1 MRPSQGFSRR
11 SPGSKSASDR
21 IIAMLILQFQAGRER
36 YGLDI
41 EQIIEISSLVSLRPV
56 PHAPPEVPGTFNYR
70 GTLTPVV
77 DLTSLLTGMASRPRM
92 GTRIIVVTYVG
103 EDGRSHLLGLLAE
116 SVTEIISCETKNL
129 QQPVVSVGG
138 APYLGDMV
146 FDGRGAIQLLDMER
160 LLTRDLLFT
169 LFPPEVKNG

>member
-1 MRPSQGFSRR
+1 
-11 SPGSKSASDR
+11 
-21 IIAMLILQFQAGRER
+21 MLILQFQAGRER

-41 EQIIEISSLVSLRPV
+41 EQILEISSLVSLRPI
-56 PHAPPEVPGTFNYR
+56 PHAPPEVAGTFNYR

-77 DLTSLLTGMASRPRM
+77 DLTTLLTGAASRPRM
-92 GTRIIVVTYVG
+92 STRIILVTFEG
-103 EDGRSHLLGLLAE
+103 EDGRSHVLGLVAE
-116 SVTEIISCETKNL
+116 SVTEMISCSRESL

-146 FDGRGAIQLLDMER
+146 FDERGSIQLLDLER

-169 LFPPEVKNG
+169 LFPPEVSKG

>member
-1 MRPSQGFSRR
+1 
-11 SPGSKSASDR
+11 
-21 IIAMLILQFQAGRER
+21 MLILQFQAGRER

-41 EQIIEISSLVSLRPV
+41 EQILEISSLVSRRPI
-56 PHAPPEVPGTFNYR
+56 PHAPPEVAGTFNYR

-77 DLTSLLTGMASRPRM
+77 DLTALLTGAASRPRM
-92 GTRIIVVTYVG
+92 STRIILVTFQG
-103 EDGRSHLLGLLAE
+103 EDGRSHVLGLVAE
-116 SVTEIISCETKNL
+116 SVTEMISCSRESL

-146 FDGRGAIQLLDMER
+146 FDERGSIQLLDLER

-169 LFPPEVKNG
+169 LFPPEVSKG

>member
-1 MRPSQGFSRR
+1 
-11 SPGSKSASDR
+11 
-21 IIAMLILQFQAGRER
+21 MLILQFQAGRER

-41 EQIIEISSLVSLRPV
+41 EQILEISSLVSLRPI
-56 PHAPPEVPGTFNYR
+56 PHAPPEVAGTFNYR

-77 DLTSLLTGMASRPRM
+77 DLTALLTGAASRPRM
-92 GTRIIVVTYVG
+92 STRIILVTFQG
-103 EDGRSHLLGLLAE
+103 EDGRSHVLGLVAE
-116 SVTEIISCETKNL
+116 SVTEMISCSRESL

-146 FDGRGAIQLLDMER
+146 FDERGSIQLLDLER

-169 LFPPEVKNG
+169 LFPPEVSKG

>member
-1 MRPSQGFSRR
+1 
-11 SPGSKSASDR
+11 
-21 IIAMLILQFQAGRER
+21 MLLLQFQAGTER

-41 EQIIEISSLVSLRPV
+41 EQVIEVSSLVSLRAI
-56 PHAPPEVPGTFNYR
+56 PHAPPEAAGTFNYR

-77 DLTSLLTGMASRPRM
+77 DLTALLTGVPSRPIM
-92 GTRIIVVTYVG
+92 STRIIIVTYKG
-103 EDGRSHLLGLLAE
+103 EDGCSHTLGLLAE
-116 SVTEIISCETKNL
+116 AVTEMISCKKENL

-146 FDGRGAIQLLDMER
+146 FDERGSIQVLEMER

-169 LFPPEVKNG
+169 LFPPEVSNG

>member
-1 MRPSQGFSRR
+1 
-11 SPGSKSASDR
+11 
-21 IIAMLILQFQAGRER
+21 MLILQFQAGRER

-41 EQIIEISSLVSLRPV
+41 EQILEISSLVSLRPI
-56 PHAPPEVPGTFNYR
+56 PHAPPEVAGTFNYR

-77 DLTSLLTGMASRPRM
+77 DLTTLLTGAASRPRM
-92 GTRIIVVTYVG
+92 STRIILVTFQG
-103 EDGRSHLLGLLAE
+103 EDGRSHVLGLVAE
-116 SVTEIISCETKNL
+116 SVTEMISCSRESL

-146 FDGRGAIQLLDMER
+146 FDERGSIQLLDLER

-169 LFPPEVKNG
+169 LFPPEVSKG